1 MQRIGVVTFPGF
13 HVMTL
18 AAMSVFELANSEL
31 GEHRYDVQFLSEN
44 GGRVRSSAG
53 FVIET
58 EPFGNPVFDTV
69 IVGGN
74 IVKQNGKLTYRD
86 LPRRL
91 ADLERSSE
99 RLHASF
105 RSDASAA

>member
-44 GGRVRSSAG
+44 GGRGRASAG

-58 EPFGNPVFDTV
+58 EPFGNPGFDTG
-69 IVGGN
+69 IVRGSTEPSFWASQGH
-74 IVKQNGKLTYRD
+74 LTY
-86 LPRRL
+86 PREAFCITRRMG
-91 ADLERSSE
+91 ATRG
-99 RLHASF
+99 
-105 RSDASAA
+105 